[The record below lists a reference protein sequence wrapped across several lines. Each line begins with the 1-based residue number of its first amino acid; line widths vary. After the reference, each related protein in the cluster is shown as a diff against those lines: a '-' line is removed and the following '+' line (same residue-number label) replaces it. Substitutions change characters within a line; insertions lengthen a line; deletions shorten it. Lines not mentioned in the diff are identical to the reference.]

1 MGKIEVYKRVHLLAS
16 AEFQRHLPLEHRLEG
31 EFKHSCHWSRLHD
44 VLAYLRRRRDLSS
57 ESGDRQHLSNPRN
70 SSPTQIRTAIG
81 SKSERNNLSPAGRR
95 RLMKIVLKLGGHNL
109 TEKLTPEALIPYLN
123 VIRTLAKQGHRI
135 ATVVG
140 GGRIAR
146 DYIGVARKFRA
157 DESLSDE
164 LGIDVARLNAKL
176 LIAGLA
182 DLAWQRVPT
191 TLEEVAV
198 GFQSGKIIVMGGLT
212 PGQSTSAVS
221 ALVAERIRADLLLIA
236 TNVDGVYSVDPRK
249 NKKAEKLDKVGTRA
263 LYRIIRE
270 GGVRAGEYELLDLVT
285 LSILERSKLKTI
297 IFNGSNP
304 QNILKAV
311 SGTKIGT
318 VVN

>member
-1 MGKIEVYKRVHLLAS
+1 
-16 AEFQRHLPLEHRLEG
+16 
-31 EFKHSCHWSRLHD
+31 
-44 VLAYLRRRRDLSS
+44 
-57 ESGDRQHLSNPRN
+57 
-70 SSPTQIRTAIG
+70 
-81 SKSERNNLSPAGRR
+81 
-95 RLMKIVLKLGGHNL
+95 MKIVVKLGGHNL
-109 TEKLTPEALIPYLN
+109 TEKLTSSTLTPYLN

-135 ATVVG
+135 ATVTG

-146 DYIGVARKFRA
+146 EYIGVARKFRA

-164 LGIDVARLNAKL
+164 LGIDVSRLNAKL

-191 TLEEVAV
+191 TLDEVAV

-221 ALVAERIRADLLLIA
+221 ALIAERVGADLLLIA
-236 TNVDGVYSVDPRK
+236 TNVDGVYSADPRK
-249 NKKAEKLDKVGTRA
+249 NRKAEKLDKVGTRA

-270 GGVRAGEYELLDLVT
+270 GGARAGEYELLDLVT
-285 LSILERSKLKTI
+285 LSILERSKVKTI
-297 IFNGSNP
+297 ILNGSNP

-311 SGTKIGT
+311 SGAKIGT
-318 VVN
+318 IVD